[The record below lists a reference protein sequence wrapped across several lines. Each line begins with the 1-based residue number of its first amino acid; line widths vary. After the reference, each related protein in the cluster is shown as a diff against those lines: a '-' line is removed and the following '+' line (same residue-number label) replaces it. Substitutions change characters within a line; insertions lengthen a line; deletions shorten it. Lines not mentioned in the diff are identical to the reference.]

1 MKTHFFTALILA
13 LFCTTLRAELKWEQT
28 NVELHPA
35 LTDKEAVG
43 HFKYQNAGRTP
54 IHFKAVR
61 TSCGCTAAQT
71 QKDRVEPGETG
82 EITATFK
89 IGDRTGTQI
98 KSITVETDDAAHS
111 PTVLTLK
118 AVLADALTLTPTFVY
133 WTAGEDANAKVIMAK
148 AGKDFPAKSL
158 TVTSSNPQFAT
169 EVEPGDQAGEWK
181 ISVKPKETARPIA
194 AALTIRPDY
203 PKDAPRLF
211 YANASVTAGPAS
223 RSTAPVV
230 K

>member
-1 MKTHFFTALILA
+1 MKTHFFSALILA
-13 LFCTTLRAELKWEQT
+13 LFCTTLRAELKWEET

-35 LTDKEAVG
+35 LSDKEAVG
-43 HFKYQNAGRTP
+43 HFKYENVGRIP
-54 IHFKAVR
+54 VHFKAVR
-61 TSCGCTAAQT
+61 TSCGCTAAQS
-71 QKDRVEPGETG
+71 QKDEVAPGEKG

-118 AVLADALTLTPTFVY
+118 AVLPDALTLTPTFVY
-133 WTAGEDANAKVIMAK
+133 WTAGEDANAKVIVAK
-148 AGKDFPAKSL
+148 AGKDFPAKNL
-158 TVTSSNPQFAT
+158 TVTSSNPQFTT
-169 EVEPGDQAGEWK
+169 EVEPADQPGEWK
-181 ISVKPKETARPIA
+181 ISVKPKETSRPVA

>member
-1 MKTHFFTALILA
+1 MKTHFLTAIVLG
-13 LFCTTLRAELKWEQT
+13 LFCTTLRAELRFEQT

-35 LTDKEAVG
+35 IGDKEAVG
-43 HFKYQNAGRTP
+43 HFKYQNMGKTAV
-54 IHFKAVR
+54 HFKAVR
-61 TSCGCTAAQT
+61 TSCGCTVAQT
-71 QKDRVEPGETG
+71 QKDRVEPGEKG

-118 AVLADALTLTPTFVY
+118 AVLPDALTLTPSFVF
-133 WTAGEDANAKVIMAK
+133 WTAGEDATTKTIVAK
-148 AGKDFPAKSL
+148 AGKDFPATKL
-158 TVTSSNPQFAT
+158 TVTSSNPQFTT
-169 EVEPGDQAGEWK
+169 EVEPSGQPGEWK
-181 ISVKPKETARPIA
+181 INVQPKETGHPIA

-211 YANASVTAGPAS
+211 YANASVTGPGVH
-223 RSTAPVV
+223 PLPGV